1 MGHRAGLEV
10 LHIGIPMPSAVSA
23 MFWLY
28 LGVAGRPNGEV
39 LLGQEMVK
47 NETRVI
53 LYE

>member
-1 MGHRAGLEV
+1 MWDTELVLKFSTLEFPC
-10 LHIGIPMPSAVSA
+10 LVSA